1 MGEKTIKTAGK
12 ADALRLECDRESL
25 SADGTDLAFVTV
37 SLTDKDGTL
46 IPYADNQL
54 EFEVE
59 GAGNFKAAC
68 NGDATSL
75 EPFTSPTMRLFN
87 GQLVVV
93 VQAGKEKGMLT
104 LKVRDKKDNKLV
116 AQTSIVVK

>member
-1 MGEKTIKTAGK
+1 M
-12 ADALRLECDRESL
+12 
-25 SADGTDLAFVTV
+25 

-46 IPYADNQL
+46 IPFADNQL

-59 GAGNFKAAC
+59 GAGSFKATC

-93 VQAGKEKGMLT
+93 VQAAKEKGTLT
-104 LKVRDKKDNKLV
+104 LKVRDKKDATLS